1 MIRKNTIVF
10 WSCTGVDAA
19 ELSFGT
25 AELLA
30 EQRKA
35 LLAELPCLGIPR
47 LGFVSGIMDR
57 SRNTESALM
66 RFDQKNCLTWDM
78 VHQVNQKLALLPAS
92 VFATPDCP
100 VVTRVSFSALMDFVT
115 ALQELAWA
123 RGCRHLILDCQGQL
137 VNPMTFFSLKAAD
150 QVVIPL
156 AKPTEAAYAL
166 ASIRRLI
173 QVYKHSPEKFI
184 LAAVGDIKAI
194 ERIVYAKGKEN
205 VSLKGIKVTSWDSRK
220 IKMTL
225 DQAFNFDDEELQ
237 SEEDDGG
244 LSGKEEVPENS
255 DSAGQHFFSFEREV
269 PWGAL
274 LNEEASSW
282 EQRQDYWP
290 AQAKK
295 DDGGDAGL
303 VYL

>member
-1 MIRKNTIVF
+1 MKRNTIAF

-30 EQRKA
+30 EHGKA

-57 SRNTESALM
+57 SRNTESALV

-78 VHQVNQKLALLPAS
+78 VHQVNQKLALLAAS

-156 AKPTEAAYAL
+156 GKPTEAAYAL

-173 QVYKHSPEKFI
+173 QVYKHRPEKFI
-184 LAAVGDIKAI
+184 LAAVGDTKAI

-205 VSLKGIKVTSWDSRK
+205 ERLKGIKVTSWDSQK

-225 DQAFNFDDEELQ
+225 DQSFDFDEEELRNEKADDELK
-237 SEEDDGG
+237 
-244 LSGKEEVPENS
+244 GKETRAEK
-255 DSAGQHFFSFEREV
+255 AGSSNQHFFNFEGEV

-282 EQRQDYWP
+282 EQKQDCWQ
-290 AQAKK
+290 AQTKY
-295 DDGGDAGL
+295 DGREAGM

>member
-1 MIRKNTIVF
+1 MKKNTIVF
-10 WSCTGVDAA
+10 WSCTGADAS

-30 EQRKA
+30 EHRRA

-66 RFDQKNCLTWDM
+66 CFDQKNCLTWDL
-78 VHQVNQKLALLPAS
+78 VHQVNQKFAVLPAS

-100 VVTRVSFSALMDFVT
+100 IVTRVSFSTLMDFVT
-115 ALQELAWA
+115 ALRELAWA

-173 QVYKHSPEKFI
+173 QVYKHRPEKFI

-194 ERIVYAKGKEN
+194 ERIVYAKGKEKEN
-205 VSLKGIKVTSWDSRK
+205 LKGIKVTSWDSRK
-220 IKMTL
+220 IKMAL
-225 DQAFNFDDEELQ
+225 DQSFVFDDEDLQ
-237 SEEDDGG
+237 EEGDGG
-244 LSGKEEVPENS
+244 SNGKETTADQPGLAS
-255 DSAGQHFFSFEREV
+255 QPFFGFEKEV

-282 EQRQDYWP
+282 ELRQDYFP
-290 AQAKK
+290 TQA
-295 DDGGDAGL
+295 GAGNERETGL